1 MANATLCET
10 MRNSNKSKVEV
21 KNASGVES
29 TMLTRS
35 RSMESFVNQRE
46 WAQLLLEYGNYDRFR
61 EAFNQYLIDPS
72 QPIDDFNEEGYVWI
86 QDVQHIVKYCLS
98 KEVPEFILDRFV
110 ELSRRFI
117 VQSK

>member
-1 MANATLCET
+1 

-61 EAFNQYLIDPS
+61 EAFNQYIIDPS
-72 QPIDDFNEEGYVWI
+72 QLIDDYNEEGYVWI
-86 QDVQHIVKYCLS
+86 QDVQHIFLGNFLNQFANVRC
-98 KEVPEFILDRFV
+98 ILLPFPQRDYLHLLKIDKWV
-110 ELSRRFI
+110 LN
-117 VQSK
+117 